1 MYVCIYIMCVYL
13 CMYVC
18 VLAYRTANFPMS
30 PGLVEAWE
38 RLAPANKGSY
48 PAFCWT
54 AVVDVFRKQCDMHNT
69 YNHVYIYRYIVY
81 YTNIYIYIHICL
93 YIYIYYS
100 MFINRYIYICIYY
113 SQNANSLAN
122 DPIWSRHVY
131 RHRWWTPGL
140 QASDCQW
147 LIRCNSWPKK
157 QPISAPWCSSARGP
171 APKKW
176 QHGPMGKW
184 WWTNDNQWI
193 LDAGKWS
200 VRPLKEIYSA
210 FCPCNASIDLFL
222 YV

>member
-1 MYVCIYIMCVYL
+1 MYVYLLTERQTFPWVRAWSRPENDWHLQTRAAILPSVGPQWLMFSESSVICIIHIIM
-13 CMYVC
+13 
-18 VLAYRTANFPMS
+18 
-30 PGLVEAWE
+30 
-38 RLAPANKGSY
+38 
-48 PAFCWT
+48 
-54 AVVDVFRKQCDMHNT
+54 
-69 YNHVYIYRYIVY
+69 YIYRYIVY
-81 YTNIYIYIHICL
+81 YTNIYIHICL

-100 MFINRYIYICIYY
+100 MFINRYIYIYIYIYICIYY